1 MINCS
6 ATVIPILVGDGGR
19 LVFVRRGPEDTFA
32 GLLVAPGGKVEET
45 DGVEVEGTRYYTA
58 EFAAV
63 RWLFETTGLVF
74 KWNEVHYFCTRTL
87 AKGHTVVS
95 YYTFVNVID
104 ILKAEGFQNRVV
116 ILQPKE
122 VMARTD
128 FAPCVKLETAELM
141 RKLGMALGTFQ
152 PPKQEP
158 QRPIG
163 LN

>member
-19 LVFVRRGPEDTFA
+19 LVFIRRGPDDTFA
-32 GLLVAPGGKVEET
+32 GLLVVPGGRVEET
-45 DGVEVEGTRYYTA
+45 DGVGVEEVQYYAA

-63 RWLFETTGLVF
+63 RRLFETTGLAF
-74 KWNEVHYFCTRTL
+74 KWNEVHYFNTHVL
-87 AKGHTVVS
+87 PGGHTTVS

-104 ILKAEGFQNRVV
+104 VLKAEGFQDRVV
-116 ILQPKE
+116 ILRPQE
-122 VMARTD
+122 VIARND
-128 FAPCVKLETAELM
+128 FAPGMKMEVVELM
-141 RKLGMALGTFQ
+141 RKLGMNMGTFQ
-152 PPKQEP
+152 PPKQDP